1 MRRLKLVLVAVA
13 CATASMSASAAC
25 WDVSYET
32 LKYAANEVV
41 DAQTT
46 GGFGLPS
53 WATMVDETGKVCHV
67 VSTGDTSGAASGN
80 SQWLG
85 SRVISAQK
93 ANTAN
98 AFSLNGVSIS
108 TGALFAAVQPGA
120 SLYGLQHSNP
130 VDASRAYRGN
140 PNRYGKN
147 NDPLKGKRI
156 GGVNVFGGGIA
167 LYNDEG
173 VKIGA
178 IGVSGDT
185 SCADHANA
193 WLIRQELGL
202 DNTPGGDFERL
213 TITNVYANIGD
224 HGSCPLVENS
234 NKAEHGFVV
243 GAVAND

>member
-1 MRRLKLVLVAVA
+1 MRNFRIALVAVA
-13 CATASMSASAAC
+13 CATASMSVNAAC
-25 WDVSYET
+25 WDVSYST
-32 LKYAANEVV
+32 LKNAANDVV
-41 DAQTT
+41 DAGTT
-46 GGFGLPS
+46 GGFSLPS

-67 VSTGDTSGAASGN
+67 VSTGETTGAQSGN

-98 AFSLNGVSIS
+98 AFSLDGVSIS

-130 VDASRAYRGN
+130 VDASRAYKGS
-140 PNRYGKN
+140 PNRYGKS

-167 LYNDEG
+167 LYDDSG

-193 WLIRQELGL
+193 WKIREALGL
-202 DNTPGGDFERL
+202 DNTPAGDFEKL

-224 HGSCPLVENS
+224 HGACPNDADS
-234 NKAEHGFVV
+234 NKAEHGF
-243 GAVAND
+243 NI